1 MSRTDRATLT
11 LGRRLGQGGQG
22 TVHEVLNRRVNGQWD
37 VVYKE
42 YDAGVLRSL
51 DVAALTAM
59 TDLVGRLP
67 GWDAAW
73 LCDKTAWP
81 AELVETD
88 GAVSGFLMRAVPQ
101 RYFFDLRTL
110 SGAERRPA
118 TLEFLLNDDAYV
130 AGVGLRISDR
140 DRLLLMADLAGTL
153 ARLHAMDIVV
163 GDLSPKNLL
172 FSADAPPEC
181 FLIDCDAMRLA
192 GAEAMP
198 QVETPDWR
206 LPGGE
211 EKGTPRGDA
220 YKLALL
226 VVRIFARDQTSTDP
240 GRLAA
245 VSPALADLAA
255 AGLQE
260 DPELRPG
267 PEQWAAALRE
277 AAGSASAV
285 PTLPSPPP
293 PPPPPPG
300 PPGPGGPVPLPAQG
314 RPGFAVTMPRMI
326 ALGAGAA
333 VVGLALVLVAVLAGR
348 ALLVTVEGPG
358 NAAGPDVTS
367 SGDPS
372 VPAGQF
378 TFSPS
383 PPPTEVFTQ
392 EPTEEPTPTP
402 TEEPFRLSDLDL
414 QSSDPTPITASAL
427 LPKSFTT
434 AKGVRYTL
442 RAGGVA
448 KCPDAYH
455 DSNVR
460 SALRKAK
467 CSKMVKGAYVNPGA
481 PANRRIMVSVWV
493 VPLKSDNRAATAYGR
508 LSNAY
513 ADDWGIVCPRKGP
526 GSGLCHTTYWNNAQT
541 WGWVG
546 HTHRYLLHTMAIYT
560 NRSNSTSVRPW
571 LKDASKAAF
580 NAAGPM
586 VYHDTD

>member
-1 MSRTDRATLT
+1 MSRTDRDTLT

-22 TVHEVLNRRVNGQWD
+22 TVHEVLNRRINGQWD
-37 VVYKE
+37 VAYKE
-42 YDAGVLRSL
+42 YDPGVLESL
-51 DVAALTAM
+51 DTAALAAM
-59 TDLVGRLP
+59 TDLIGRLP

-81 AELVETD
+81 AELVETG

-118 TLEFLLNDDAYV
+118 TLEFLLNADAYV
-130 AGVGLRISDR
+130 AGIGLRISDR

-172 FSADAPPEC
+172 FSTDAPPEC

-206 LPGGE
+206 LPEGE
-211 EKGTPRGDA
+211 EKGTPGGDA

-226 VVRIFARDQTSTDP
+226 VVRMFARDQTSADP

-260 DPELRPG
+260 DPALRPG

-285 PTLPSPPP
+285 PPLLP

-300 PPGPGGPVPLPAQG
+300 PPGPVPPAPQG
-314 RPGFAVTMPRMI
+314 RPGFVVTMPKMI
-326 ALGAGAA
+326 AIGAGAA
-333 VVGLALVLVAVLAGR
+333 VIGLALVLVALLAGR
-348 ALLVTVEGPG
+348 SLLVTLEGPG
-358 NAAGPDVTS
+358 DAAGVDVTS
-367 SGDPS
+367 SGSPPVLAEPPTFPS
-372 VPAGQF
+372 SPPP
-378 TFSPS
+378 SPS
-383 PPPTEVFTQ
+383 PPSTEAPTQ
-392 EPTEEPTPTP
+392 EATREP
-402 TEEPFRLSDLDL
+402 TEEPFRLADLDL
-414 QSSDPTPITASAL
+414 QSTDPTPLTPSAL
-427 LPKSFTT
+427 LPQSFRT

-442 RAGGVA
+442 RAGGVS
-448 KCPDAYH
+448 KCPDAYP

-467 CSKMVKGAYVNPGA
+467 CTKMIKGAYVNPGA
-481 PANRRIMVSVWV
+481 PANKRIMVSVWV
-493 VPLKSDNRAATAYGR
+493 VPLKSDERAATAYGR
-508 LSNAY
+508 LENAY
-513 ADDWGIVCPRKGP
+513 ADDWGIVCPKKGP

-546 HTHRYLLHTMAIYT
+546 YTHRYLLHTMAIYT
-560 NRSNSTSVRPW
+560 NRANSTKVRPW

-580 NAAGPM
+580 NAVGPM

>member
-1 MSRTDRATLT
+1 MSRTDRSTLT

-22 TVHEVLNRRVNGQWD
+22 TVHEVLNRRINGQWD
-37 VVYKE
+37 VAYKE
-42 YDAGVLRSL
+42 YDPGVLESL
-51 DVAALTAM
+51 DTAALTAM
-59 TDLVGRLP
+59 TGLIGRLP

-130 AGVGLRISDR
+130 AGIGLRISDR
-140 DRLLLMADLAGTL
+140 DRMLLMADLAGTL

-172 FSADAPPEC
+172 FSTDAPPEC

-206 LPGGE
+206 LPEGE
-211 EKGTPRGDA
+211 EKGTPGGDA

-226 VVRIFARDQTSTDP
+226 VVRMFARDQTSADP

-260 DPELRPG
+260 DPALRPG

-285 PTLPSPPP
+285 PPPP
-293 PPPPPPG
+293 PPPRPPVPPPG
-300 PPGPGGPVPLPAQG
+300 AAGPPGPVPLPVQG
-314 RPGFAVTMPRMI
+314 RPGFVVTMPKMI
-326 ALGAGAA
+326 AIGAGAA

-348 ALLVTVEGPG
+348 SLLVTLEGPG
-358 NAAGPDVTS
+358 NAAGVGATS
-367 SGDPS
+367 SGSP
-372 VPAGQF
+372 PALP
-378 TFSPS
+378 TFSS
-383 PPPTEVFTQ
+383 PPPPQEPPPTQ
-392 EPTEEPTPTP
+392 EPTEEPTP

-414 QSSDPTPITASAL
+414 QSTDPTPVTASAL
-427 LPKSFTT
+427 LPRSFKS

-442 RAGGVA
+442 RASGVA
-448 KCPDAYH
+448 KCPDSYH

-467 CSKMVKGAYVNPGA
+467 CTKMIKGAYVNPGA
-481 PANRRIMVSVWV
+481 PANQRIMVSVWV
-493 VPLKSDNRAATAYGR
+493 VPLKSDDRAATAYGR
-508 LSNAY
+508 LESAY
-513 ADDWGIVCPRKGP
+513 ADDWGIVCPKKGP
-526 GSGLCHTTYWNNAQT
+526 GSGLCHTTYWNSAQT

-546 HTHRYLLHTMAIYT
+546 YTHRYLLHTMAIYT
-560 NRSNSTSVRPW
+560 NRANSTKVRPW